1 MSAEDDLI
9 NLGVCIKQQAER
21 VGVEHEGVPLE
32 GVVVRI
38 ANAASEAATA
48 LSHISTRATAEYAE
62 HVETVRRSESQ
73 RLYGHTGASAG
84 VGQTEEGR
92 TEALREAFLK
102 FLLPDN
108 HNEDTN

>member
-38 ANAASEAATA
+38 ANAASFEAAIQA
-48 LSHISTRATAEYAE
+48 K
-62 HVETVRRSESQ
+62 
-73 RLYGHTGASAG
+73 
-84 VGQTEEGR
+84 
-92 TEALREAFLK
+92 ALRDAANAWTQGAWAEKLPPSDAIRPQIILGVANAAGDFLRARADEIERSARK
-102 FLLPDN
+102 
-108 HNEDTN
+108 

>member
-38 ANAASEAATA
+38 ANAASEAAIQA
-48 LSHISTRATAEYAE
+48 K
-62 HVETVRRSESQ
+62 
-73 RLYGHTGASAG
+73 
-84 VGQTEEGR
+84 
-92 TEALREAFLK
+92 ALRDAANAWTQGAWAEKLPPSDAIRPQIILGVANAAGDFLRARADEIERSARK
-102 FLLPDN
+102 
-108 HNEDTN
+108 

>member
-38 ANAASEAATA
+38 ANAASEAGWDERCHVCSGELDYVSGRDGQGCYPHCWTCWYKE
-48 LSHISTRATAEYAE
+48 HPQDQIREYK
-62 HVETVRRSESQ
+62 
-73 RLYGHTGASAG
+73 
-84 VGQTEEGR
+84 EGKR
-92 TEALREAFLK
+92 
-102 FLLPDN
+102 
-108 HNEDTN
+108 